1 MVCFQALI
9 FETMNGILSLGKYLF
24 AFPMAIFGIFHFM
37 VADQMAGMA
46 PGGAPMVYFTG
57 AALIA
62 AAVSIT
68 LAKMDKLAATLLGIM
83 LLLFIIPHAQSIG
96 VDDATAQASGF
107 ADATSAQTN
116 HIMSILKNIAMAGAS
131 FVYAGSAS
139 KDKSGIG

>member
-1 MVCFQALI
+1 
-9 FETMNGILSLGKYLF
+9 MNGILSLGKYLF

-68 LAKMDKLAATLLGIM
+68 LAKMDKLAATLLGVM
-83 LLLFIIPHAQSIG
+83 LLLFIIPHAQGIG
-96 VDDATAQASGF
+96 IDDVTAQASGF
-107 ADATSAQTN
+107 VDATSAQTN
-116 HIMSILKNIAMAGAS
+116 HIMSILKNITMAGAS
-131 FVYAGSAS
+131 FVTQVLLQKINQA
-139 KDKSGIG
+139 